1 MVLVVNTVIDIQQR
15 RVTPSWD
22 ERTKVLE
29 DFDVAPPHLLVILCF
44 VVQKSKPQQLSLEA
58 TRNLLVCLL
67 WVLKNMASDVLRDWW
82 ADQQPAKYVT
92 NSHFPVTA
100 QY

>member
-1 MVLVVNTVIDIQQR
+1 MLHRLTC
-15 RVTPSWD
+15 
-22 ERTKVLE
+22 L
-29 DFDVAPPHLLVILCF
+29 ILCF